1 MAHHPSFGLSPAN
14 GTLLVPR
21 SCLSAASPVD
31 LTSSAAYSSFKS
43 IWSTKIHDMLKPTA
57 NLLSCHRD
65 ANLASRNVLLAL
77 EPGCHPPA
85 TVMAICHL
93 PNVCTFE
100 AQL

>member
-21 SCLSAASPVD
+21 SCGSAASPVD

-57 NLLSCHRD
+57 NLLSCHRARLLCD
-65 ANLASRNVLLAL
+65 QGYGVAMATRIAILQRNVATGATQ
-77 EPGCHPPA
+77 EMPPA
-85 TVMAICHL
+85 PRPL
-93 PNVCTFE
+93 
-100 AQL
+100 